1 MATDMKYKRIYIF
14 FIFLLT
20 IIIIYNYLNPNS
32 FVNHMKSDYFSKKI
46 SGKIYD
52 MTPVKGGSLSLSI
65 RTDSKDDGI
74 NIRNS
79 DVVLKN
85 IKKGIYF
92 KKIPNSN
99 QCYII
104 NKDSIMYFDCYVFSK
119 EDSIKIGKI
128 KKWERSITNQ
138 WILKK

>member
-1 MATDMKYKRIYIF
+1 
-14 FIFLLT
+14 
-20 IIIIYNYLNPNS
+20 
-32 FVNHMKSDYFSKKI
+32 MKSDYFSKKI